1 MLRDELSAEG
11 RLEPVKRSLLSKEP
25 AQMLNTSLILSA
37 FCTLLLCTRELPPI
51 SPYQGSEQEKRA
63 PLLKEPYLPL
73 LYWVAVLL
81 LLFLMLA
88 IVVGQ
93 L

>member
-1 MLRDELSAEG
+1 
-11 RLEPVKRSLLSKEP
+11 
-25 AQMLNTSLILSA
+25 MLNTSLIFSA

-51 SPYQGSEQEKRA
+51 SPYQGSEQKRA
-63 PLLKEPYLPL
+63 PSLKEPYLPL